1 MTPICQLIIHLHV
14 SYLQMEFGARL
25 KEIRTSLNCSQKE
38 LSEQTGLTLRT
49 IQRIENNEVK
59 PSLYS
64 LKVIGEALNTDLSD
78 FVKTSEA
85 KPYEFN
91 LNLKITDMNQFLND
105 LKALVKTHWKTI
117 FIIVLVI
124 YLFTSYTDIKSGI
137 MDAWGGK

>member
-105 LKALVKTHWKTI
+105 LKVLVKTHWKTI

-124 YLFTSYTDIKSGI
+124 YLFTSYTDIKAGI

>member
-1 MTPICQLIIHLHV
+1 MK
-14 SYLQMEFGARL
+14 FGERL
-25 KEIRTSLNCSQKE
+25 KELRTGLNISQKE
-38 LSEQTGLTLRT
+38 LSEKTGLTLRT

-64 LKVIGEALNTDLSD
+64 VKAISDALELASSELLNTSD
-78 FVKTSEA
+78 T

-91 LNLKITDMNQFLND
+91 VNLKITDMNQFLND

-117 FIIVLVI
+117 FIIILVI

-137 MDAWGGK
+137 MDAWSGK

>member
-14 SYLQMEFGARL
+14 SYLHMEFGERL
-25 KEIRTSLNCSQKE
+25 KELRTGLNISQKE
-38 LSEQTGLTLRT
+38 LSEKTGLTLRT

-64 LKVIGEALNTDLSD
+64 VKAISDALELASSELLNTSD
-78 FVKTSEA
+78 T

-91 LNLKITDMNQFLND
+91 VNLKITDMNQFLNN
-105 LKALVKTHWKTI
+105 LKALVITHWKTI
-117 FIIVLVI
+117 FLIVLVI

>member
-14 SYLQMEFGARL
+14 SYLHMEFGERL
-25 KEIRTSLNCSQKE
+25 KELRTGLNISQKE
-38 LSEQTGLTLRT
+38 LSEKTGLTLRT

-64 LKVIGEALNTDLSD
+64 VKAISDALELASSELLNTSD
-78 FVKTSEA
+78 T

-91 LNLKITDMNQFLND
+91 VNLKITDLIQFLND
-105 LKALVKTHWKTI
+105 LKTLVKTHWKTI
-117 FIIVLVI
+117 FVIILVI

>member
-1 MTPICQLIIHLHV
+1 
-14 SYLQMEFGARL
+14 MEFGARL
-25 KEIRTSLNCSQKE
+25 KEIRISLNCSQKE

-64 LKVIGEALNTDLSD
+64 LKVIGEALKTDLSD

-117 FIIVLVI
+117 FVIILVI

-137 MDAWGGK
+137 MDAWSGK

>member
-1 MTPICQLIIHLHV
+1 
-14 SYLQMEFGARL
+14 MEFGERL
-25 KEIRTSLNCSQKE
+25 KEIRTGLNFSQLE
-38 LSEQTGLTLRT
+38 LSEKTGLTLRT

-59 PSLYS
+59 ASLHS
-64 LKVIGEALNTDLSD
+64 IKVISEALEIASSELINTPE
-78 FVKTSEA
+78 T

-91 LNLKITDMNQFLND
+91 LTFKITDMNQFLND
-105 LKALVKTHWKTI
+105 LKTLVKTHWKTI

>member
-1 MTPICQLIIHLHV
+1 MTPICHSFIHLLI

-25 KEIRTSLNCSQKE
+25 KEIRTSLNCSQKK
-38 LSEQTGLTLRT
+38 LSEQTGLNLRT

-78 FVKTSEA
+78 FIKTSEA

-91 LNLKITDMNQFLND
+91 VNLKITDMNQFLND

-117 FIIVLVI
+117 FIIILVI

-137 MDAWGGK
+137 MDAWSGK

>member
-1 MTPICQLIIHLHV
+1 
-14 SYLQMEFGARL
+14 MEFGARL
-25 KEIRTSLNCSQKE
+25 KEIRTSLKISQKE

-64 LKVIGEALNTDLSD
+64 LKVIGEVLKTDLSQ
-78 FVKTSEA
+78 FIITSES

-91 LNLKITDMNQFLND
+91 LTLKITDMNQFLHD
-105 LKALVKTHWKTI
+105 LKTLVITHWKTI
-117 FIIVLVI
+117 FIIVLVV

-137 MDAWGGK
+137 MDGWNGK

>member
-14 SYLQMEFGARL
+14 SYLHMEFGERL
-25 KEIRTSLNCSQKE
+25 KELRTGLNISQKE
-38 LSEQTGLTLRT
+38 LSEKTGLTLRT

-64 LKVIGEALNTDLSD
+64 VKAISDALELASSELLNTSD
-78 FVKTSEA
+78 T

-91 LNLKITDMNQFLND
+91 VNLKITDMNQFLND

-117 FIIVLVI
+117 FIIILVI
-124 YLFTSYTDIKSGI
+124 YLFTSYTDIKAGI

>member
-1 MTPICQLIIHLHV
+1 
-14 SYLQMEFGARL
+14 MEFGKRL

-64 LKVIGEALNTDLSD
+64 LKVIGEVLKTDLSE
-78 FVKTSEA
+78 FIKRSETKA
-85 KPYEFN
+85 YEFN
-91 LNLKITDMNQFLND
+91 VTLKITNMNQFLND

-117 FIIVLVI
+117 FVIILVI

-137 MDAWGGK
+137 MDAWRGK

>member
-1 MTPICQLIIHLHV
+1 
-14 SYLQMEFGARL
+14 MEFGERL
-25 KEIRTSLNCSQKE
+25 KELRTGLNISQKE
-38 LSEQTGLTLRT
+38 LSEKTGLTLRT

-64 LKVIGEALNTDLSD
+64 VKAISDALELASSELLNT
-78 FVKTSEA
+78 SET

-91 LNLKITDMNQFLND
+91 VNLKITDMNQFLND

-117 FIIVLVI
+117 FVIILVI

-137 MDAWGGK
+137 MDAWSGK

>member
-14 SYLQMEFGARL
+14 SYLHMEFGERL
-25 KEIRTSLNCSQKE
+25 KELRTGLNISQKE
-38 LSEQTGLTLRT
+38 LSEKTGLTLRT

-64 LKVIGEALNTDLSD
+64 VKAISDALELASSELLNTSD
-78 FVKTSEA
+78 T

-91 LNLKITDMNQFLND
+91 VNLKITDIIQFLND
-105 LKALVKTHWKTI
+105 LKTLVKTHWKTI
-117 FIIVLVI
+117 FVIILVI